1 MTFHFPATPS
11 TDDVGLEG
19 DERSLREARFD
30 LSTVLLPHTVAPHA
44 APTCPKRG
52 QGPGS
57 IGCGLGRIPLFAF
70 DVLHHFPFPQFR
82 RRRGLL
88 SFFSSSNVEQEAAAA
103 LVPNLAVPP
112 SCQIQTRIH
121 HTAPDS
127 RRDSAGAPIRLEIN
141 ERMHPVRG

>member
-1 MTFHFPATPS
+1 MNGVWEKPVLTSRPFCFHTQWPHMQPQPARNVDRVQVRLAAGWAGSHSLHSTSFTTF
-11 TDDVGLEG
+11 L
-19 DERSLREARFD
+19 
-30 LSTVLLPHTVAPHA
+30 
-44 APTCPKRG
+44 
-52 QGPGS
+52 
-57 IGCGLGRIPLFAF
+57 
-70 DVLHHFPFPQFR
+70 FPQFR